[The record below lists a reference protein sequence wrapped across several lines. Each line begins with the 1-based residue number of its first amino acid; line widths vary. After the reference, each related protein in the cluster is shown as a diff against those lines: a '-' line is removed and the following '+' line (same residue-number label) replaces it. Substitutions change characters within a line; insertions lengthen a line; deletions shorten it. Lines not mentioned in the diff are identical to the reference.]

1 MQNRVEPLYLIINN
15 ASGYIGGNNENKYLT
30 LVHTDESKERLKR
43 YEELWS
49 KIIYLIRSINNNIDY
64 YDKKFQIQIQ
74 FR

>member
-30 LVHTDESKERLKR
+30 LVPTDESREKLKR

-49 KIIYLIRSINNNIDY
+49 KIIYLIRSTNNNLDD